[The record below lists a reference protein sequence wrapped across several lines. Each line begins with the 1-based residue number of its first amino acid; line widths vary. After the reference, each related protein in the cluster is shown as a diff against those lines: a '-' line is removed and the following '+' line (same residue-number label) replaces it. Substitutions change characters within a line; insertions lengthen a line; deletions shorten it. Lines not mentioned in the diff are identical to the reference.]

1 MEQSVNYEVTLYR
14 AVTKA
19 REMIG
24 AWVKPANAAEIAC
37 EMFGINEAPRVQR
50 LAASAIKSCE
60 AARQWLLENPK

>member
-19 REMIG
+19 RDLIG
-24 AWVKPANAAEIAC
+24 AGAKAHSAAEIAC

-50 LAASAIKSCE
+50 LAVSAIEACE
-60 AARQWLLENPK
+60 AARQWILENPK

>member
-19 REMIG
+19 RDLIG
-24 AWVKPANAAEIAC
+24 AGAKAHSASEIAC

-50 LAASAIKSCE
+50 LAVSAIKSCE